1 MRDFFFKFSFV
12 LLLRV
17 KFINAEIEGREKI
30 ISIIKIIYFFLSK
43 ILNLGTRPIRLELGR
58 VHQFSQPSILLVM
71 KSWSWGWYWCN
82 MFCADPKVWL
92 QGESHLHVQCSVKS
106 KTIVH
111 VSWGI
116 KYPQAF
122 IDQGKKTV
130 SKKLYRGPLQLL
142 GRKYWL
148 DEIGPDVVLMSS
160 HPAGGCL
167 KYWRVGDPMLL
178 GPVSTPHLTLNVS
191 SSDHCQRSISHIIC
205 LENIS
210 TNFHLRLI
218 FELPPTVLDGIVTAT
233 NIAGVK
239 RRIFRNLTL
248 LCKVVPWDVFIFQ
261 DSLVVKGQNRGTF
274 VQPNYSWPE
283 HRQSKHWG
291 NQKTQGCPGEER
303 EEESEGERQGVGIR
317 HWDDHSYWSDSVHHT
332 QHLLQVWPSE
342 GFNSYVVW
350 TSFDLQT
357 NQHGGQY
364 VRTRQ
369 LTM

>member
-12 LLLRV
+12 LFLRV

-30 ISIIKIIYFFLSK
+30 ISIIKIISIFWSK

-122 IDQGKKTV
+122 IDQGKNTA

-148 DEIGPDVVLMSS
+148 DEIGPIDSLDVLAPSWRMFEVLACWRPHVAGSRLHPSPHPQRLLLRPLPEVNITYYMLWKYFNKFPLEVDIWAPS
-160 HPAGGCL
+160 HGPGWNCHCY
-167 KYWRVGDPMLL
+167 KYCRSQEEDIQELD
-178 GPVSTPHLTLNVS
+178 LTLQS
-191 SSDHCQRSISHIIC
+191 CTLRCFYIS
-205 LENIS
+205 
-210 TNFHLRLI
+210 
-218 FELPPTVLDGIVTAT
+218 G
-233 NIAGVK
+233 
-239 RRIFRNLTL
+239 
-248 LCKVVPWDVFIFQ
+248 
-261 DSLVVKGQNRGTF
+261 
-274 VQPNYSWPE
+274 
-283 HRQSKHWG
+283 
-291 NQKTQGCPGEER
+291 
-303 EEESEGERQGVGIR
+303 
-317 HWDDHSYWSDSVHHT
+317 
-332 QHLLQVWPSE
+332 
-342 GFNSYVVW
+342 
-350 TSFDLQT
+350 
-357 NQHGGQY
+357 
-364 VRTRQ
+364 
-369 LTM
+369 